1 MTIKYSFTRDG
12 IAAFLDTILGDT
24 FHALENGDDV
34 NDIVIS
40 VGDKEITVPMFA
52 EQYEELNTYLHKAI
66 ETEEEENA

>member
-12 IAAFLDTILGDT
+12 IAAFLDAALGDT
-24 FHALENGDDV
+24 FHALDIGGDV
-34 NDIVIS
+34 NPIVVS
-40 VGDKEITVPMFA
+40 VGDRELIIPMFA